1 MTTSDG
7 IRRKLFFH
15 GKVFYCGRCHS
26 KHTFHEGCPSEQE
39 DEEQQ
44 PPTEQN
50 ENREQQDLPE
60 AAPEIHQDAENP
72 SKKTEVEQN
81 DVALGQSIAQE
92 GGAEATLRQK

>member
-1 MTTSDG
+1 MTMSDG

-15 GKVFYCGRCHS
+15 GKVFYCGRCQS
-26 KHTFHEGCPSEQE
+26 KHTFPEGYSSEQV
-39 DEEQQ
+39 DGEQQ

-50 ENREQQDLPE
+50 ERREQQDLPE
-60 AAPEIHQDAENP
+60 ATPEIHQDAENP